1 MPRGEKSGIYE
12 YTIAYYNFW
21 EKILK
26 NLRVIGKQHGTRA
39 ASPLEP
45 GYSRPKEFFPP
56 TGIVY

>member
-1 MPRGEKSGIYE
+1 MSIPS
-12 YTIAYYNFW
+12 TP
-21 EKILK
+21 LPS
-26 NLRVIGKQHGTRA
+26 A